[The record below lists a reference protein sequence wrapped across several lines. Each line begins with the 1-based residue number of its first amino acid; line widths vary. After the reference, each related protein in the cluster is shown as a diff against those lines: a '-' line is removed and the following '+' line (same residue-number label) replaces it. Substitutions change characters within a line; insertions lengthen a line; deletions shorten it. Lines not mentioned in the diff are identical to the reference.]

1 MKKRFAKVYL
11 EITNI
16 CNLHCDFCPGN
27 LRPPHSV
34 TPQEFETLVDKL
46 RPYTDYLYFHVMGE
60 PLLHPQLE
68 ELFDIAQSRGY
79 HVAITTNGT
88 RIAARHGMLIRYA
101 TAPLYKVS
109 VSLHAYEAN
118 GQTVLDEHFAPTVEL
133 ARELSARGTIVALR
147 LWNLDGQSREAAHN
161 EDNEAILNA
170 LHHAFPEE
178 WVSHHNGYKLRDR
191 LYLEWGERF
200 DWPSLTCAP
209 DYGERGSCYGLR
221 DQIGVLCDGTVVPC
235 CLDGEGIMALGNLHT
250 QSMEEILNA
259 PRTCAIVDGFAKNR
273 RVEALCR
280 HCGYSQRFLK

>member
-16 CNLHCDFCPGN
+16 CNLQCDFCPGN
-27 LRPPHSV
+27 LRPPHSI
-34 TPQEFETLVDKL
+34 TPQEFERLADQL

-68 ELFDIAQSRGY
+68 ELFAVAQSRGY

-88 RIAARHGMLIRYA
+88 RIAARHELLTRYA

-118 GQTVLDEHFAPTVEL
+118 GQTLLDGHFAPTVAL

-147 LWNLDGQSREAAHN
+147 LWNLDGRSREAAHH
-161 EDNEAILNA
+161 EDNDAILSA
-170 LHHAFPEE
+170 LREAFPEE
-178 WVSHHNGYKLRDR
+178 WIAHPNGYKLRDR

-200 DWPSLTCAP
+200 DWPSLTHAP

-235 CLDGEGIMALGNLHT
+235 CLDHEGDIALGNLFEQELDT
-250 QSMEEILNA
+250 ILAA
-259 PRTCAIVDGFAKNR
+259 PRSQAINNGFQHRTAA
-273 RVEALCR
+273 EELCR
-280 HCGYSQRFLK
+280 KCGYARRFG

>member
-1 MKKRFAKVYL
+1 MSLDEFDRV
-11 EITNI
+11 T
-16 CNLHCDFCPGN
+16 DR
-27 LRPPHSV
+27 LRG
-34 TPQEFETLVDKL
+34 TTE
-46 RPYTDYLYFHVMGE
+46 YLYLHVMGE
-60 PLLHPQLE
+60 PLTHPDVAKMTRLATDKG
-68 ELFDIAQSRGY
+68 F

-88 RIAARHGMLIRYA
+88 RIAARHELLTRYA

-118 GQTVLDEHFAPTVEL
+118 GQTLLDGHFAPTVAL

-147 LWNLDGQSREAAHN
+147 LWNLDGRSREAAHH
-161 EDNEAILNA
+161 EDNDAILSA
-170 LHHAFPEE
+170 LREAFPEE
-178 WVSHHNGYKLRDR
+178 WIAHPNGYKLRDR

-200 DWPSLTCAP
+200 DWPSLTHAP

-235 CLDGEGIMALGNLHT
+235 CLDGEGVMALGNLHT

-259 PRTCAIVDGFAKNR
+259 PRTRAIVEGFAKNC

-280 HCGYSQRFLK
+280 HCGYAQRFLK